1 MKSKNALFGV
11 YAWVIVVVVVVVVVA
26 IVVVQIV
33 NCSADDVGSHCCF
46 SIAWL
51 L

>member
-33 NCSADDVGSHCCF
+33 NCSADAVGSHCCF
-46 SIAWL
+46 STAWL